1 MADAGDGASSEVSV
15 PAAMQALSTE
25 PVVIR
30 RDLNIIVP
38 IRKPSRWAV
47 DHDMASAD
55 LFVAALQDG

>member
-25 PVVIR
+25 PVIR